1 MIRTYGPKM
10 TALISREDKIDEFE
24 PETILV
30 SMFGKSPEVRLIDF
44 FLDHPINDFMQQE
57 IAERIGMN
65 KRTISKNLPLM
76 LENEVLIMTRTIGK
90 AKLYKLNSESLIVQ
104 NIRELERNISINAA
118 QKETSFI

>member
-10 TALISREDKIDEFE
+10 TVLISREDKIDEFE